1 MATLDLVSAGETNWA
16 TQQNAN
22 LTALNTELIAT
33 TAKANAAQ
41 VAADLDD
48 DTAALAA
55 DSESALR
62 TELNAAY
69 ASYVSIAKNPDSI
82 ISGDITLDG
91 SGLVSSAVRS

>member
-1 MATLDLVSAGETNWA
+1 MATLDLVSAGDTNWA
-16 TQQNAN
+16 SRQNAN

-48 DTAALAA
+48 DTAALVA

-62 TELNAAY
+62 TELNAA
-69 ASYVSIAKNPDSI
+69 IARLLTPAPDA
-82 ISGDITLDG
+82 G
-91 SGLVSSAVRS
+91 

>member
-1 MATLDLVSAGETNWA
+1 MATLDLVGAGETNWA

-48 DTAALAA
+48 DTAALVA

-62 TELNAAY
+62 TELNAA
-69 ASYVSIAKNPDSI
+69 IARLLTPAPDA
-82 ISGDITLDG
+82 G
-91 SGLVSSAVRS
+91 